1 MNQSEA
7 RRLSDALRNELWS
20 TASNELLAR
29 LADRGGINAGLNPA
43 EDIEDDELAD
53 VLWRALQTIGLA
65 TSQ

>member
-7 RRLSDALRNELWS
+7 RQLAHALRTELWS

-43 EDIEDDELAD
+43 EDIEDEELAE
-53 VLWRALQTIGLA
+53 VLWRALQAIGLA